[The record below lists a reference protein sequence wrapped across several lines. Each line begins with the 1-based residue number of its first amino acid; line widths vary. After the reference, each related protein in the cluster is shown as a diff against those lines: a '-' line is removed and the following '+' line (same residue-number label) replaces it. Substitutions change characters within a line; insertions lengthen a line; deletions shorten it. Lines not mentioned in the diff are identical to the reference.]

1 MLRVSQSVAKADV
14 QVVHSL
20 SIIRASPTFIIRLK
34 LEKRSSL
41 LVRISCDKDL
51 FTTLSPV
58 ACTINVL

>member
-1 MLRVSQSVAKADV
+1 MLRVSQSVAKAGV

-41 LVRISCDKDL
+41 LVRIS
-51 FTTLSPV
+51 
-58 ACTINVL
+58 